1 MQYFIVQHP
10 NIWFHSCLGKHVV
23 YVLPYFCEGWC
34 LSVPNRMAY
43 DAIGIIMI
51 PYQYIFVSAG
61 LFYWETSS
69 EFLIGCHHLITVDEH
84 VRSLLIF
91 LIWLRLWWEDI
102 QFIGVA
108 FFICSSFVRHFGA
121 LKILP
126 LLV

>member
-1 MQYFIVQHP
+1 
-10 NIWFHSCLGKHVV
+10 
-23 YVLPYFCEGWC
+23 
-34 LSVPNRMAY
+34 MAY

-51 PYQYIFVSAG
+51 PYQYIFISAG
-61 LFYWETSS
+61 QFYWEASS
-69 EFLIGCHHLITVDEH
+69 EVLIGCHQLIMVDEH

-108 FFICSSFVRHFGA
+108 FLICSSFVCHFGA
-121 LKILP
+121 LKILL